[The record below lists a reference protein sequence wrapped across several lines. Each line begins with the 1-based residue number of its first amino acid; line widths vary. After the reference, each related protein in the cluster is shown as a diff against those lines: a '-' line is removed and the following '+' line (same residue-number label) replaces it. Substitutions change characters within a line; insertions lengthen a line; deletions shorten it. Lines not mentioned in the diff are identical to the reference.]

1 MDAES
6 SDDNKNLST
15 RVNAA
20 RLSEYIGR
28 HVRLACKVLK
38 MNENRATVQASDGGQ
53 VNLQLSTISLK
64 KTANMD
70 SYVEVV
76 GRVID
81 ANTMQMLA
89 FLNLGDDLD
98 MKLVNDTI
106 ELIHDPR
113 FYEKM
118 FC

>member
-1 MDAES
+1 MDFES
-6 SDDNKNLST
+6 PEDKNLST

-20 RLSEYIGR
+20 RLPEYIGQ
-28 HVRLACKVLK
+28 HVRLAGKVLK

-53 VNLQLSTISLK
+53 VNVQLSTASLAN
-64 KTANMD
+64 TANMD

-76 GRVID
+76 GRVVD
-81 ANTMQMLA
+81 ANTMNMLA
-89 FLNLGDDLD
+89 FINLGDDLD
-98 MKLVNDTI
+98 MKVVNDTI

-113 FYEKM
+113 FYKKM

>member
-1 MDAES
+1 
-6 SDDNKNLST
+6 
-15 RVNAA
+15 
-20 RLSEYIGR
+20 
-28 HVRLACKVLK
+28 
-38 MNENRATVQASDGGQ
+38 
-53 VNLQLSTISLK
+53 
-64 KTANMD
+64 MD

-81 ANTMQMLA
+81 ANTVHMLA
-89 FLNLGDDLD
+89 SINLGDDLGKLFFLFFRFTIYLRFLFHIPD

-113 FYEKM
+113 FYKKM